1 MGLCRL
7 KEIIKG
13 EWWTDENFICRLLMG
28 KRHIYKD
35 LSNRGLDKMK
45 NNQTNPLLYIE
56 QIFRRFKL

>member
-1 MGLCRL
+1 
-7 KEIIKG
+7 
-13 EWWTDENFICRLLMG
+13 MG

-35 LSNRGLDKMK
+35 LSNRELEKIE